1 MDTCNNIL
9 SALLRRFNVVK
20 LPSTALEGP
29 ALKAPALKGLA
40 LKGPTKID
48 QNVMVSFCRC
58 SLLEQDA

>member
-20 LPSTALEGP
+20 LPSTALEG
-29 ALKAPALKGLA
+29 PALKGLA